1 MSRMERPGNGAV
13 KKVMSTP
20 APSTPSSPSDS
31 SSSTFSAP
39 SISWS
44 LAASRGDTRSSSI
57 SSLSN
62 AFPASTA
69 KRSPRLQASWGTI
82 ESSTANSGDD
92 WLLQPKQTSGFLHG
106 SLPDDESQPVE
117 KDDEKKQVRMISKRL
132 ASAGITKYKDSD
144 ISYALHEP
152 YASGDPELAFS
163 LMMLY
168 KESEE
173 GIIRPYNPNVK
184 MLGAVNRE
192 NTTCYLDSLL
202 FAMFARLGCFEAM
215 LYMDF
220 DDGKKKRLAT
230 LLRLWINAL
239 RSGKLITTDI
249 TKHIQLAI
257 ADCGWEEAAQVRQQD
272 ASEAFNFITDTLE
285 LPLLT
290 LKMDIFHHGKE
301 ETGDDHK
308 FVNERMLEVAI
319 PEEPNDG
326 LALTLE
332 ACLENYFN
340 NRIEVKRYLSNRN
353 RTNRSVRSQASFDSS
368 KGAASHV
375 ETVELDDSMPS
386 TPLSPMPASMKS
398 SRRLTNSRPRAPSII
413 QEYYVTEKDD
423 SLDAPDYDS
432 AHHGRRRAGSLRR
445 EVMMPAWQFF
455 SLIPWYTTALPDNDA
470 QVAAHFSSARPILG
484 ICLKRYSFL
493 PNGQAVR
500 RSTFVDVPL
509 EIGLPHFIHDDDM
522 AADGPSFGNFKLS
535 LQSAVCHRGPRVDSG
550 HYIGL
555 VRTVDFSNADE
566 SRWLRH
572 DDIAPERVA
581 EVNIDQFLREETPY
595 LLFYQVV
602 PIEGDPGN
610 IMNGEVFVGQD
621 HPPAYSEHWVK
632 DIDDPLDQKFDMA
645 ADANSSDTKVGESFN
660 VRGPRISSSSDRR
673 RSVALTDASSTAAD
687 AEPVSRCSLDGDGP
701 GSATVSRRS
710 SKARVLAMS
719 NGAASQP
726 EGNRLSASMSR
737 FAGRLTRDKPEISAT
752 ASPVASGGASLET
765 REEPGASDKGKLK
778 KQKRKETKQIEP
790 TPSTDTSPLLRQ
802 YPPYTMSTIT
812 RTLRNLRR
820 IGLKEYCHQ
829 MMNIGDT
836 KAGTYIATDRYGN
849 KYYENQD
856 EELPRAGGKKNRS
869 HIEPGWHAWMSYLVD
884 KPPTEDAVLRTGQRS
899 WELPEHRENLT
910 ASRAAFKTYS
920 T

>member
-1 MSRMERPGNGAV
+1 
-13 KKVMSTP
+13 MSTP

-31 SSSTFSAP
+31 SSSTSSAP

-44 LAASRGDTRSSSI
+44 LAASRGGTRSSSI

-117 KDDEKKQVRMISKRL
+117 KDDEKKVRMISKRL

-326 LALTLE
+326 SALTLE

-398 SRRLTNSRPRAPSII
+398 SRRPTNSRPRAPSII
-413 QEYYVTEKDD
+413 QEYYVSEKDD
-423 SLDAPDYDS
+423 SLDAPDYES

-455 SLIPWYTTALPDNDA
+455 SLIPWYTTAIPDNDA
-470 QVAAHFSSARPILG
+470 QVAAHFSSARPMLG

-500 RSTFVDVPL
+500 RSTFVDIPL

-566 SRWLRH
+566 SRWLRL

-610 IMNGEVFVGQD
+610 IMNGEVFVGHD
-621 HPPAYSEHWVK
+621 RPPAYSEHWVK

-645 ADANSSDTKVGESFN
+645 ADANPSDTKVGESFN

-687 AEPVSRCSLDGDGP
+687 ADPVSRCSLDGDGP

-710 SKARVLAMS
+710 SKARVLAIS
-719 NGAASQP
+719 NGPASQP
-726 EGNRLSASMSR
+726 EGSRLSASMSR

-778 KQKRKETKQIEP
+778 KQKRKGVREDHHQFTRARLKAEKPDPVSVIAIGIRGVVDRSIEKLD
-790 TPSTDTSPLLRQ
+790 DT
-802 YPPYTMSTIT
+802 
-812 RTLRNLRR
+812 
-820 IGLKEYCHQ
+820 
-829 MMNIGDT
+829 
-836 KAGTYIATDRYGN
+836 
-849 KYYENQD
+849 
-856 EELPRAGGKKNRS
+856 
-869 HIEPGWHAWMSYLVD
+869 
-884 KPPTEDAVLRTGQRS
+884 TG
-899 WELPEHRENLT
+899 
-910 ASRAAFKTYS
+910 
-920 T
+920 

>member
-1 MSRMERPGNGAV
+1 MSRPGSGVSREESGTTSSEKSIPLATLEARRCAV
-13 KKVMSTP
+13 HWHRKQVNCVFC
-20 APSTPSSPSDS
+20 A
-31 SSSTFSAP
+31 
-39 SISWS
+39 ISEKREVV
-44 LAASRGDTRSSSI
+44 L
-57 SSLSN
+57 
-62 AFPASTA
+62 A

-92 WLLQPKQTSGFLHG
+92 WLLQPKQTAGFLHG
-106 SLPDDESQPVE
+106 SLPDDESQPME
-117 KDDEKKQVRMISKRL
+117 KDDEKKVRMISKRL
-132 ASAGITKYKDSD
+132 ASAGVTKFKDSD

-173 GIIRPYNPNVK
+173 GIIRPYNSNVK

-192 NTTCYLDSLL
+192 NSTCYLDSLL

-220 DDGKKKRLAT
+220 EDGKKKQLAT
-230 LLRLWINAL
+230 LLRLWINTL

-301 ETGDDHK
+301 ESGNDHK

-319 PEEPNDG
+319 PEDPNDG
-326 LALTLE
+326 SALTLE
-332 ACLENYFN
+332 TCLENYFN
-340 NRIEVKRYLSNRN
+340 NRIEVKRYLLQR
-353 RTNRSVRSQASFDSS
+353 RLTNRSVRSQASFNSS
-368 KGAASHV
+368 KGSASHV
-375 ETVELDDSMPS
+375 ESVELDDSMPPA
-386 TPLSPMPASMKS
+386 PLSPLPASIKS
-398 SRRLTNSRPRAPSII
+398 LRRPTDSRPRAPSII
-413 QEYYVTEKDD
+413 QEYYVSEKDD
-423 SLDAPDYDS
+423 ILNAPDYENCN
-432 AHHGRRRAGSLRR
+432 HGRRRAGSLRR

-455 SLIPWYTTALPDNDA
+455 SLIPWYTSAIPDNDA

-500 RSTFVDVPL
+500 RSTFVDIPL

-522 AADGPSFGNFKLS
+522 APDGPTFGNFKLS
-535 LQSAVCHRGPRVDSG
+535 LQSAVCHRGARVDSG

-555 VRTVDFSNADE
+555 VRTYDFSNTDE
-566 SRWLRH
+566 SRWLRL

-610 IMNGEVFVGQD
+610 IMNGELVSGHD
-621 HPPAYSEHWVK
+621 HPPAYSEEWVK
-632 DIDDPLDQKFDMA
+632 DVDNDFDRKLDMGTD
-645 ADANSSDTKVGESFN
+645 ADSSDTGVGESFDIK
-660 VRGPRISSSSDRR
+660 GPRKSTSSDRR
-673 RSVALTDASSTAAD
+673 RSVTLTDASSTTAD
-687 AEPVSRCSLDGDGP
+687 ADLVSRRSLDCDRP
-701 GSATVSRRS
+701 HSATVSRRS
-710 SKARVLAMS
+710 SKVRALAIP
-719 NGAASQP
+719 NGAASQT

-737 FAGRLTRDKPEISAT
+737 FAGRLTRDKPDISAT
-752 ASPVASGGASLET
+752 APLTASDGPSLEI
-765 REEPGASDKGKLK
+765 REEPGTSDKGKLK
-778 KQKRKETKQIEP
+778 KQK
-790 TPSTDTSPLLRQ
+790 S
-802 YPPYTMSTIT
+802 
-812 RTLRNLRR
+812 
-820 IGLKEYCHQ
+820 
-829 MMNIGDT
+829 
-836 KAGTYIATDRYGN
+836 
-849 KYYENQD
+849 
-856 EELPRAGGKKNRS
+856 KNRLKDHQHLIKS
-869 HIEPGWHAWMSYLVD
+869 RRKAE
-884 KPPTEDAVLRTGQRS
+884 KPD
-899 WELPEHRENLT
+899 RECILM
-910 ASRAAFKTYS
+910 
-920 T
+920 